1 MEHQKY
7 AKLLRT
13 AAPLAAL
20 LLAALRVVIWKSAID
35 DSGLLP
41 RDSKLLTV
49 TVLTA
54 ACLFAG
60 LWALCLRLNRLPGTE
75 ACFRGGPVLTALR
88 LAGGALVLLGSLLS
102 VLKPAPDAGAVESA
116 ILLAGVVSGLL
127 LCWLALAPKRGPR
140 FVWARLLIAL
150 YTGAALI
157 LRFREWSHDPLVI
170 HILPMLL
177 AWTCCMVET
186 TLLAGFS
193 LGAGHRRSGVL
204 FGLAAAVFT
213 CMCLPDCLLS
223 SRTGITALLPL
234 LGLALCCAAA
244 ALDLLRDEVQAE
256 LPPAEPA
263 PEPAPAEQSGD
274 PEREKPYI

>member
-7 AKLLRT
+7 AKLLRM

-20 LLAALRVVIWKSAID
+20 LLVALRIVTWKSAID

-49 TVLTA
+49 TVLAA

-60 LWALCLRLNRLPGTE
+60 LWVLCLRLNRLPGTE
-75 ACFRGGPVLTALR
+75 ACFPGGPVLSALR
-88 LAGGALVLLGSLLS
+88 LAGGALVLLGSLLPL
-102 VLKPAPDAGAVESA
+102 LKSEPDAGAVELA
-116 ILLAGVVSGLL
+116 VLLAGVVSGLL
-127 LCWLALAPKRGPR
+127 LCWLALAPERGPR
-140 FVWARLLIAL
+140 FVWVRLLIAL
-150 YTGAALI
+150 YTGASLI
-157 LRFREWSHDPLVI
+157 LRFRDWSHDPLVI

-177 AWTCCMVET
+177 AWTCCMVEA

-213 CMCLPDCLLS
+213 CMSLPDCLLS
-223 SRTGITALLPL
+223 SRTGFAELLPL
-234 LGLALCCAAA
+234 LGLALCWAAA

-263 PEPAPAEQSGD
+263 PEPVPPEASGSS
-274 PEREKPYI
+274 ERENLYN